1 MIYLWIGFTFIT
13 SYLLGTI
20 PTAYIVVKLFTG
32 KDLRSIGSGNLGGT
46 NAGRAGESKGQKY
59 LIYFSTGIIDLIK
72 GAIPVIISIL
82 ILKTSYSPWSKEL
95 IYTINAVLAIIG
107 HDTMPFIKNG
117 RGKGVATTAG
127 AFLPIAAVPI
137 MIGIVTFI
145 VLRFFTSTASKR
157 SIVSLIVAAIL
168 IVTMNYPLPVKFGL
182 VFAAILIIITHR
194 KNIVRIIDGKE

>member
-1 MIYLWIGFTFIT
+1 
-13 SYLLGTI
+13 
-20 PTAYIVVKLFTG
+20 LFTG
-32 KDLRSIGSGNLGGT
+32 KDLRNIGSGNLGGT

-145 VLRFFTSTASKR
+145 VLRLFTSTASKR
-157 SIVSLIVAAIL
+157 SIASFIVAAIL

-182 VFAAILIIITHR
+182 VFASILIIITHR
-194 KNIVRIIDGKE
+194 RNIARIIDGKE